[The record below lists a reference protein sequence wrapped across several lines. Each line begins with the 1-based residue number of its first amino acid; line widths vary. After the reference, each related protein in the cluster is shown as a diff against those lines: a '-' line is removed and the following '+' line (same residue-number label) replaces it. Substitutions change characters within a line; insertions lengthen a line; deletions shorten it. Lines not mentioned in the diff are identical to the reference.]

1 MTSSLNLKKEN
12 VPDSNQ
18 KGSAKLSG
26 PAIEILEITQA
37 KSKTMTADTEM

>member
-1 MTSSLNLKKEN
+1 LTSSLNFKKEN
-12 VPDSNQ
+12 IPDSNQ

-37 KSKTMTADTEM
+37 KSMTMTADAEM